1 MEQLALQLKFIDEQ
15 LVQSS
20 RELRLSGLMIQKQAT
35 TAWAVTAMM
44 NWKFV
49 RQMRQWLNNFLSQKK
64 VGTQTLKERE
74 REREQFHLPIAHAM
88 TVHKSQGSTITYF
101 TEDMDLPTKNPK
113 YQRKID
119 KAMF

>member
-64 VGTQTLKERE
+64 SRNSDLKGK

-88 TVHKSQGSTITYF
+88 TVHKSQGSTIIYF